1 MNQYEGEA
9 SLGNDLR
16 QALTAML
23 PRLRRFGLTLTGSG
37 SDADDLV
44 QNVCERVLLRSDQ
57 LREHSR
63 LDAWLY
69 GIMRNVWFDELRHRK
84 VRRHDDM
91 EAAAGVIG
99 ADGEA
104 IVEGRMT
111 LAAVRRALGGMPTD
125 QRTVLMLVCVDG
137 LSYKETSE
145 TLGIPLGTVMSR
157 LSRARQ
163 DLHER
168 LAAPASAETVTPFP
182 GRQVR
187 ASAQPGHRTGRDGS
201 AGQDKARPA

>member
-1 MNQYEGEA
+1 M
-9 SLGNDLR
+9 GNDLR
-16 QALTAML
+16 QALTALL

-44 QNVCERVLLRSDQ
+44 QNLCERVLLRSDQ

-69 GIMRNVWFDELRHRK
+69 GIMRNIWFDELRHRR
-84 VRRHDDM
+84 VRRHDDLD
-91 EAAAGVIG
+91 AAAGVIG

-104 IVEGRMT
+104 VVEGRMT
-111 LAAVRRALGGMPTD
+111 LAAVRHALGGMPTD

-137 LSYKETSE
+137 LSYKEASE
-145 TLGIPLGTVMSR
+145 ALGVPLGTIMSR

-168 LAAPASAETVTPFP
+168 LTGPPGGDTVTPFP
-182 GRQVR
+182 LRAGRTTPPR
-187 ASAQPGHRTGRDGS
+187 DPSILPGPA
-201 AGQDKARPA
+201 AGHDKARPA